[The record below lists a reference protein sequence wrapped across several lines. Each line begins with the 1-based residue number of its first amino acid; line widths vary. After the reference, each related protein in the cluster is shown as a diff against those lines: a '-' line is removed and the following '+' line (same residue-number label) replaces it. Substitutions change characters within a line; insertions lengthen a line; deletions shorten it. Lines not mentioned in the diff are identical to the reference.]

1 MTERP
6 AATSAFAA
14 RAPER
19 EIFSGIHDVLQM
31 ALGRECTAR
40 LLPVPHQRE
49 AALVLPHALGDPIM
63 TTPSIHA
70 ESNSDVSLRVA
81 PRFVLLHEE
90 ARVRGFRNALA
101 FKRWCVRRAV
111 ILKRDG
117 KKLWVAPTDVDRA
130 IEGLPARSAEPQ
142 VTSAVAAIQSR
153 RR

>member
-14 RAPER
+14 RAPKR

-31 ALGRECTAR
+31 ALRRECTAQR
-40 LLPVPHQRE
+40 LPVPHQRE
-49 AALVLPHALGDPIM
+49 TALVLPHALGDPIM
-63 TTPSIHA
+63 TTSSIHA

-153 RR
+153 CR